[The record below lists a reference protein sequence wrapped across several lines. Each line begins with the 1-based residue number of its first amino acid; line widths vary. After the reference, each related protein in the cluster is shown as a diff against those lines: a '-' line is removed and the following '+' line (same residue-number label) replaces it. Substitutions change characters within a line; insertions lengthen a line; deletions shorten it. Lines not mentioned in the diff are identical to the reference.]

1 MKLRS
6 WLLAPLLLAACGAS
20 PKPAPNAFAIPAG
33 VKAPAELPPVTLPA
47 DAAWTKLATAKYPGK
62 QDDFFFVD
70 KAHGWYVNGAGK
82 LYRTGD
88 GGATWTELLTMKGT
102 YFRSVGFVDEKHG
115 FVGNIGTDYFPGVTD
130 PLPLYETFDGGA
142 TLTAVKLP
150 ASPIVKGICAIDIL
164 HKKFVDA
171 GHLEDRVIIHA
182 AGRVGGPAYIIRSID
197 GGKTWSVIDLNA
209 QAAFILD
216 VKFFDEMNGLVFA
229 ASDADMDKSHAL
241 ILRTSDGG
249 VTWTN
254 AYESTRPLEMIWK
267 GSFATRDVG
276 YATVMSYDE
285 DPAHSQR
292 YVAKTIDGGKTWNE
306 IPLANDPQAL
316 EFGIGFVTPDI
327 GWVGTGPTGYQT
339 IDGGTTWTKVTLGQA
354 ANKIRVVRDADGFVA
369 YSIGVDVYKL
379 SVPAIPS
386 KR

>member
-1 MKLRS
+1 MNLMRVAVIAS
-6 WLLAPLLLAACGAS
+6 LVLGGCGSAP
-20 PKPAPNAFAIPAG
+20 PRQPNAFAIPAS
-33 VKAPAELPPVTLPA
+33 VKAPPELPPVTLPA

-62 QDDFFFVD
+62 QDDIFFFS
-70 KAHGWYVNGAGK
+70 KTHGWYVNGAGK
-82 LYRTGD
+82 LYRTDD
-88 GGATWTELLTMKGT
+88 GGTTWTELVTMKGT
-102 YFRSVGFVDEKHG
+102 YFRSVGFVDDKHG
-115 FVGNIGTDYFPGVTD
+115 FIGNVGTDYFPGVTD
-130 PLPLYETFDGGA
+130 ATPLYETFDGGA

-150 ASPIVKGICAIDIL
+150 ASPIVKGLCAIDIL
-164 HKKFVDA
+164 HKKFIDA

-197 GGKTWSVIDLNA
+197 GGKTWSVIDMNA
-209 QAAFILD
+209 QAAMILD

-229 ASDADMDKSHAL
+229 ASDADVEKSHAL

-249 VTWTN
+249 VTWAK

-339 IDGGTTWTKVTLGQA
+339 VDGGATCTKVKLGQA

-379 SVPAIPS
+379 AVPAT
-386 KR
+386 K